1 MDAAISHLQVTTG
14 VFFDVR
20 GNPLNKTFYSYYID
34 GHGPFKDEFLPG
46 ADTPE
51 AVNAAMQARVDHLR
65 AVGALKPPALS
76 Y

>member
-14 VFFDVR
+14 VTFDVR
-20 GNPLNKTFYSYYID
+20 GNPVNKTFYSYYVD
-34 GHGPFKDEFLPG
+34 GHGPFKDEFGPG

-65 AVGALKPPALS
+65 AVGAIKPPALP